1 MKALIPTLGILASP
15 AFGADEHS
23 SHARWYFAYAEQ
35 RMVDYARSMG
45 YDPSAEIGR
54 EIPSNVPILVPHAGM
69 ENPVFEVSVGFQIFQ
84 LVANSPARHLYIGA
98 SFNVAF
104 DRAFTTASPM
114 DNPPDQFSFQK
125 LAWGTEDVRQAF
137 SYFTYPAFDRFGNI
151 MDLNDDGVQDRSSL
165 FTQTSAENFGVYRRG
180 VEDPNS
186 LNIASLR
193 SIGFACDSG
202 VADIAGYP
210 GVIQPYHEV
219 AFMEKRNLMT
229 IKIRSQM
236 EAGEVF
242 GDTEEETGMRV
253 SVDNILRGSAGTW
266 LSFVNSTATGTR
278 GFSQK
283 YQVRAVPEPAT
294 LLALGA
300 GMLALRRRRK

>member
-1 MKALIPTLGILASP
+1 
-15 AFGADEHS
+15 
-23 SHARWYFAYAEQ
+23 
-35 RMVDYARSMG
+35 MVDYARSMG

-137 SYFTYPAFDRFGNI
+137 SYFTYPAFDRFGEPLDANH
-151 MDLNDDGVQDRSSL
+151 DGVQDNFNLATLS
-165 FTQTSAENFGVYRRG
+165 SAENFRVYRRG

-193 SIGFACDSG
+193 SIGFACDSA
-202 VADIAGYP
+202 VNST
-210 GVIQPYHEV
+210 VITGYHEV
-219 AFMEKRNLMT
+219 AFFAYFRLLP
-229 IKIRSQM
+229 R
-236 EAGEVF
+236 
-242 GDTEEETGMRV
+242 
-253 SVDNILRGSAGTW
+253 
-266 LSFVNSTATGTR
+266 
-278 GFSQK
+278 
-283 YQVRAVPEPAT
+283 
-294 LLALGA
+294 LLAA
-300 GMLALRRRRK
+300 W

>member
-1 MKALIPTLGILASP
+1 MKALIPALGILASP
-15 AFGADEHS
+15 AFGADELS
-23 SHARWYFAYAEQ
+23 SHTRWYFAYAEQ

-84 LVANSPARHLYIGA
+84 LNQYSPARHLYGGA

-125 LAWGTEDVRQAF
+125 LAWGTDDVRQAF
-137 SYFTYPAFDRFGNI
+137 SYFTYPAFDRFGEPLDANH
-151 MDLNDDGVQDRSSL
+151 DGVQDNFNLATLSSG
-165 FTQTSAENFGVYRRG
+165 ENFRVFRRG

-193 SIGFACDSG
+193 SIGFACDSA
-202 VADIAGYP
+202 VNST
-210 GVIQPYHEV
+210 VITGFHEV
-219 AFMEKRNLMT
+219 AFMEKRNIMT

-253 SVDNILRGSAGTW
+253 SVDPYHRGSAGSVLW
-266 LSFVNSTATGTR
+266 FANLTGSL

-294 LLALGA
+294 LLALSA
-300 GMLALRRRRK
+300 GLLALRRKRK